1 MENCRLLDQDLDRR
15 VGKVIK
21 RDQYKQ
27 YNQLDK
33 VQEAIVVYQGGQ
45 AIGGGA
51 IRRYDDKT
59 AELKRVFVR
68 PEFQGQGIGSKLVS
82 LLMEW
87 AAELGYRRMI
97 LETGALLSESC
108 AVYKKLGFQVIPNYG
123 PYVNMPESLCMG
135 RDLEE
140 PPAPAQHCA
149 V

>member
-1 MENCRLLDQDLDRR
+1 MEFKRTSGQDKDFMENCRLLDQDLDRR

-33 VQEAIVVYQGGQ
+33 VREAIVAYQGGQ

-87 AAELGYRRMI
+87 AAE
-97 LETGALLSESC
+97 
-108 AVYKKLGFQVIPNYG
+108 
-123 PYVNMPESLCMG
+123 
-135 RDLEE
+135 
-140 PPAPAQHCA
+140 
-149 V
+149 